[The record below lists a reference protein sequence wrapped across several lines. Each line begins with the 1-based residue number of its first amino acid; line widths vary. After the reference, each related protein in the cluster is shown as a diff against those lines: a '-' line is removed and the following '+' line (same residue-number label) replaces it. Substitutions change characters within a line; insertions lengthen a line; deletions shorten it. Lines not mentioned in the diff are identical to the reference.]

1 MGLDSY
7 LTKRTYIKNW
17 SFMEKPELHEV
28 TIKKGGKVRKDIDK
42 KKIKSIIEEVAY
54 WRKANQIHR
63 WFVENCQE
71 GVDDCKEYYVSF
83 EQLEKLLSICETV
96 LAAKNDTLSA
106 SLLPPMQGFFFG
118 NYEFDEWYYENVS
131 NTIDQLKECIINHT
145 VDNGSTDYYY
155 QSSW

>member
-1 MGLDSY
+1 MD
-7 LTKRTYIKNW
+7 
-17 SFMEKPELHEV
+17 KPELHEF

-42 KKIKSIIEEVAY
+42 KKISSIVEEAAY

-63 WFVENCQE
+63 WFVENVQE

-106 SLLPPMQGFFFG
+106 SLLPPQQGFFFG
-118 NYEFDEWYYENVS
+118 SYEFDDWYYENVS
-131 NTIDQLKECIINHT
+131 NTIDQLKECIINAT
-145 VDNGSTDYYY
+145 VDSGSKDYYY
-155 QSSW
+155 SSSW

>member
-1 MGLDSY
+1 MD
-7 LTKRTYIKNW
+7 
-17 SFMEKPELHEV
+17 KPELHEF

-42 KKIKSIIEEVAY
+42 KKISSIVEEAAY

-63 WFVENCQE
+63 WFVENVQE
-71 GVDDCKEYYVSF
+71 GVDDCREYYVSF

-118 NYEFDEWYYENVS
+118 SYEFDDWYYENVS
-131 NTIDQLKECIINHT
+131 NTIDQLKECIINAT
-145 VDNGSTDYYY
+145 VDNGSKDYYY
-155 QSSW
+155 SSSW

>member
-1 MGLDSY
+1 MGLDMY
-7 LTKRTYIKNW
+7 LNKRTYIKNW

>member
-1 MGLDSY
+1 MGLDMY
-7 LTKRTYIKNW
+7 LNKRTYVKNW

-63 WFVENCQE
+63 WFVENVQE
-71 GVDDCKEYYVSF
+71 GVDDCREYYVSI
-83 EQLEKLLSICETV
+83 EQIEKLVTICETV
-96 LAAKNDTLSA
+96 LAAKNDVLSA
-106 SLLPPMQGFFFG
+106 SLLPPQEGFFFG
-118 NYEFDEWYYENVS
+118 SYGFDEWYYENVS
-131 NTIDQLKECIINHT
+131 NTIDQLKECVINAT